1 MKLLE
6 QCDQT
11 SSPINMESNEFVSLT
26 LVIGQNVGKRLNQR
40 YLHSQ
45 GHPTHRYFKFDR
57 FISVLS
63 K

>member
-45 GHPTHRYFKFDR
+45 GHPTHRYFAF
-57 FISVLS
+57 
-63 K
+63 